1 MKNMLLALLLV
12 VAQPAPSEGAQGA
25 RVEGEDLD
33 PVASPMKVEIKEVAV
48 FKDGHAFVLAEA
60 MVPPRTGW
68 HVTLDVP
75 EAILG
80 TLWSV
85 SGSPKARV
93 DEVRAGWEVVDERK
107 PCMTLQETIEA
118 ALGQDVILTLS
129 DAGPQPRTLEGTV
142 AALPKVEPAISLRD
156 APGEPLQGETVHVRT
171 PAGIEVVRKAAIVAI
186 RFKKEVPLEKTS
198 RVPKRRILVKVS
210 AAADAGADPIPVRFL
225 YVQKGL
231 RWIPEYRV
239 ELLPEKKVRIALQG
253 TIVNDLADLRG
264 VQASLVVGIP
274 NFMLKDSLSPLA
286 LRHAMAGMAQ
296 YFHADNRIGN
306 DLSNAIMTQ
315 VARFDER
322 RAPPAA
328 PDASLDLLAKT
339 TSADE
344 YFLYSRP
351 GLTLRKGDRGSVPL
365 FEGTFAYQDTYQLKV
380 GPVPPRFIAGDR
392 QDELHHALRSPK
404 VVHGLRIRNASAVPW
419 TTGPAMLMRDGRAL
433 SQDLVRFTPPG
444 AETILPVAEMA
455 DLLVRT
461 RDTEQTRTSNIRIDG
476 ELYTQVFMKGTV
488 TLSNPRKEALTVE
501 VERTFYGKAEKVDQR
516 GAADAFDFAE
526 APGLRGAWPYW
537 WRAVNG
543 MFQATWK
550 PVVEPGKS
558 VELTCEWSYYRR

>member
-1 MKNMLLALLLV
+1 MKTTLLAFLLV
-12 VAQPAPSEGAQGA
+12 VSQE
-25 RVEGEDLD
+25 ELD
-33 PVASPMKVEIKEVAV
+33 PVASPLKLDIKEVAI
-48 FKDGHAFVLAEA
+48 FKDGHAFVLSEA
-60 MVPPRTGW
+60 LVPPRSGW
-68 HVTLDVP
+68 HVTHDVP

-80 TLWSV
+80 TLWTV
-85 SGSPKARV
+85 SGSTKARV
-93 DEVRAGWEVVDERK
+93 EEVRAGFEVVEEKK

-118 ALGQDVILTLS
+118 ALGQDVTLTLS

-142 AALPKVEPAISLRD
+142 AALPKIEPAITTRE
-156 APGEPLQGETVHVRT
+156 APAEPLQGETVHVRT

-186 RFKKEVPLEKTS
+186 RFRKEIPLERPARTA
-198 RVPKRRILVKVS
+198 RRRILVRVS
-210 AAADAGADPIPVRFL
+210 VAPDAGAELVPIRFI

-253 TIVNDLADLRG
+253 TVVNDLADLRG
-264 VQASLVVGIP
+264 VHASLVVGIP
-274 NFMLKDSLSPLA
+274 NFMLKESLSPMA
-286 LRHAMAGMAQ
+286 LRHAAAGLAQ
-296 YFHADNRIGN
+296 YFQADNRLGN

-322 RAPPAA
+322 RPAGPPA
-328 PDASLDLLAKT
+328 PDPSLDLLVKA

-351 GLTLRKGDRGSVPL
+351 GLTLRKGDRASHPL
-365 FEGTFAYQDTYQLKV
+365 FEGTFAYQDSYQLKI

-392 QDELHHALRSPK
+392 HDEIQHALRSPK
-404 VVHGLRIRNASAVPW
+404 VVHGLRLHNGSAVPW
-419 TTGPAMLMRDGRAL
+419 TTGPALLVRDGRAL
-433 SQDLVRFTPPG
+433 SQDLMRFTPSG
-444 AETILPVAEMA
+444 GETILPMAEMA

-461 RDTEQTRTSNIRIDG
+461 RDTEQTRTNNVKIDG

-501 VERTFYGKAEKVDQR
+501 VERTFYGQAEKLHQ
-516 GAADAFDFAE
+516 GGTSEAFDFAE
-526 APGLRGAWPYW
+526 TPGLRGSWPHW
-537 WRAVNG
+537 WRSVNG
-543 MFQATWK
+543 MFQASWK

-558 VELTCEWSYYRR
+558 VEVSCEWSYFRR